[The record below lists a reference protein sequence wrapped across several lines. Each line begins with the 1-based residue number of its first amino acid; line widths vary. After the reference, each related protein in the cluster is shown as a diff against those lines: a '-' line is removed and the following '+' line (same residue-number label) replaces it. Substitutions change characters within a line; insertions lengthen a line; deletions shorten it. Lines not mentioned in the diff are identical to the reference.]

1 MGWLGDWEMFRERGF
16 SRSRGGERAGGVH
29 LQQRRRIFA
38 LARGGAF
45 EGETEGRI
53 RGDFRACA
61 RGNLLK

>member
-38 LARGGAF
+38 LARGGDID
-45 EGETEGRI
+45 TQRILIDGRI
-53 RGDFRACA
+53 FALA
-61 RGNLLK
+61 RGGAY